1 MFKKITWLSSTS
13 WTYDAPKVLI
23 LYLKNKKHN
32 TSGTKTKINILVCDN
47 HKSKNAKKHIVRATK
62 SGTQIFSAVE
72 YV

>member
-1 MFKKITWLSSTS
+1 M
-13 WTYDAPKVLI
+13 LI

-47 HKSKNAKKHIVRATK
+47 HKSKNAKKHFESYKKRNTN
-62 SGTQIFSAVE
+62 IFSAVE